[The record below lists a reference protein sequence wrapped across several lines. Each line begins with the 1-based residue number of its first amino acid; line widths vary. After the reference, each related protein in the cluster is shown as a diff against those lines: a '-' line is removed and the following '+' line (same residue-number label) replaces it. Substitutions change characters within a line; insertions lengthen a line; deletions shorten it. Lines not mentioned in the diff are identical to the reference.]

1 MKKLKQVG
9 EQNKSDVVNK
19 PVKTHEVRDY
29 LKFQAVKKE
38 QAAKL
43 ASEIRKSDDSPQM
56 MMRQA
61 PLSRVT
67 TTLNSDRTTG
77 KNAMPSLESS
87 PSHVRKKSTQINLYE
102 KIATDMRSQAIRE
115 EIKYTLKEPPTA
127 QLSKKQ
133 DPSSQF
139 FQNKNN
145 QQKRQPASNTIR
157 T

>member
-56 MMRQA
+56 MRQA
-61 PLSRVT
+61 PPTKVH

-77 KNAMPSLESS
+77 KNAMPSLDSS
-87 PSHVRKKSTQINLYE
+87 PGRVRKKSTQINLYE
-102 KIATDMRSQAIRE
+102 KIATDMRSKAIRE
-115 EIKYTLKEPPTA
+115 EIKYTLKQPPTA
-127 QLSKKQ
+127 
-133 DPSSQF
+133 
-139 FQNKNN
+139 
-145 QQKRQPASNTIR
+145 
-157 T
+157 